1 MNNIDVLVIGRS
13 CLDYIAVVNQF
24 PAENQKLPLEFRLTE
39 GGGQGGT
46 SSCCISRLGGKVA
59 YVGKLGDDDEGRIC
73 LKRLA
78 DFGVTTEFVEIV
90 SGGKTPV
97 AYVFITAG
105 SGARSIIYERNTL
118 PKIKID
124 ATLKKLVAQ
133 TGVALLD
140 PEVTYL
146 GGQLKNVAGSSV
158 NVIYDSERWREGIED
173 IMSTADYFIPS
184 SEFLEADE
192 LQFHDMPFNQRI
204 IKLNNIV
211 AGNLIVTHGE
221 KGAYYIADDTLYH
234 VPVPEVNAVDT
245 VGAGDNFHAAFAL
258 ALSKGFDLHQMVKFS
273 VAVASLSCREYGGR
287 NGVPGWEQALAV
299 AETLKK
305 KALHELS
312 SFRSQPVESLPS
324 SASESNDKVVRLE

>member
-24 PAENQKLPLEFRLTE
+24 PTENQKLPLEFRLTE

-73 LKRLA
+73 LQRLA
-78 DFGVTTEFVEIV
+78 DFGVTVEFVEIV
-90 SGGKTPV
+90 GGGKTPV

-105 SGARSIIYERNTL
+105 SGARSIIYDRNTL

-146 GGQLKNVAGSSV
+146 GGQLKKVAGSSV
-158 NVIYDSERWREGIED
+158 NIIYDSERWREGIED
-173 IMSTADYFIPS
+173 IMNTADYFIPS
-184 SEFLEADE
+184 SEFLAADE
-192 LQFHDMPFNQRI
+192 LQFHDMSFNQRI
-204 IKLNNIV
+204 IKLHNMV
-211 AGNLIVTHGE
+211 AGKLIVTHGE
-221 KGAYYIADDTLYH
+221 KGAYYIADGTLYH
-234 VPVPEVNAVDT
+234 VAVPEVNAVDT

-305 KALHELS
+305 RALHELVR
-312 SFRSQPVESLPS
+312 F
-324 SASESNDKVVRLE
+324 AHNWNDGTME

>member
-1 MNNIDVLVIGRS
+1 MKNIDVLVIGRS
-13 CLDYIAVVNQF
+13 CLDYIAVVNRF

-46 SSCCISRLGGKVA
+46 SSCCIARLGGMVA
-59 YVGKLGDDDEGRIC
+59 YVGKLGDDGEGRFC
-73 LKRLA
+73 LKRLK
-78 DFGVTTEFVEIV
+78 DFGVATEFVEIV
-90 SGGKTPV
+90 KGGKTPV

-118 PKIKID
+118 PKIRID
-124 ATLKKLVAQ
+124 ATLRKLVGQ

-146 GGQLKNVAGSSV
+146 GGQLKKIAGSNV
-158 NVIYDSERWREGIED
+158 KVIYDSERWRKGIED
-173 IMSTADYFIPS
+173 IMNTADYFIPS

-192 LQFHDMPFNQRI
+192 LQLHGRPFNQRI
-204 IKLNNIV
+204 MKLNNMV

-221 KGAYYIADDTLYH
+221 KGAYYITDDTLYN
-234 VPVPEVNAVDT
+234 VAVPEITAVDT

-258 ALSKGFDLHQMVKFS
+258 ALAKGFDLPQSVKFS

-287 NGVPGWEQALAV
+287 KGVPDWNEALAV
-299 AETLKK
+299 AETLQ
-305 KALHELS
+305 E
-312 SFRSQPVESLPS
+312 REIESI
-324 SASESNDKVVRLE
+324 

>member
-13 CLDYIAVVNQF
+13 CLDYIAVVNRF

-46 SSCCISRLGGKVA
+46 SSCCIAKLGGRVA
-59 YVGKLGDDDEGRIC
+59 YVGKLGDDNEGGFC
-73 LKRLA
+73 LQRLR

-90 SGGKTPV
+90 IGGKTPV

-124 ATLKKLVAQ
+124 ETLKKLVGQ

-146 GGQLKNVAGSSV
+146 GGQLKKTAGSNV
-158 NVIYDSERWREGIED
+158 KVIYDSERWREGIED
-173 IMSTADYFIPS
+173 IMGTADYFIPS

-192 LQFHDMPFNQRI
+192 LQFHGLPFNRRI
-204 IKLNNIV
+204 MALNDMV
-211 AGNLIVTHGE
+211 AGNLIVTRGE
-221 KGAYYIADDTLYH
+221 KGAYYISDNILYH
-234 VPVPEVNAVDT
+234 VAVPRVNAVDT

-258 ALSKGFDLHQMVKFS
+258 ALAKDFDIHQAVTFS

-287 NGVPGWEQALAV
+287 KGVPDWGEALAV
-299 AETLKK
+299 AETLK
-305 KALHELS
+305 ERVLS
-312 SFRSQPVESLPS
+312 RFSP
-324 SASESNDKVVRLE
+324 

>member
-24 PAENQKLPLEFRLTE
+24 PDENQKLPLEFRLTE

-46 SSCCISRLGGKVA
+46 SSCCIARLGGRVA
-59 YVGKLGDDDEGRIC
+59 YVGKLGDDDEGRFC
-73 LKRLA
+73 LKRLE
-78 DFGVTTEFVEIV
+78 DFGITMEFVEIV

-105 SGARSIIYERNTL
+105 SGARSIIYEHNTL

-124 ATLKKLVAQ
+124 ATLKKLIMQ

-146 GGQLKNVAGSSV
+146 GGQLKKVAGSNV

-173 IMSTADYFIPS
+173 IMNTADYFIPS
-184 SEFLEADE
+184 SEFLAADE
-192 LQFHDMPFNQRI
+192 LQFHDMSFNQRI
-204 IKLNNIV
+204 IKLNNMV

-221 KGAYYIADDTLYH
+221 KGAYYIGDDTLYH
-234 VPVPEVNAVDT
+234 VAAPEVNAVDT

-273 VAVASLSCREYGGR
+273 VAVASLSCQEYGGR

-299 AETLKK
+299 AETLK
-305 KALHELS
+305 E
-312 SFRSQPVESLPS
+312 RGIESI
-324 SASESNDKVVRLE
+324 